1 MHDLT
6 VYIYFYNIVVFI
18 ELSIENCNFYFIR
31 NMIINAGF
39 M

>member
-6 VYIYFYNIVVFI
+6 VYIYFYNIALLF
-18 ELSIENCNFYFIR
+18 LLNFQLGIVTFIR